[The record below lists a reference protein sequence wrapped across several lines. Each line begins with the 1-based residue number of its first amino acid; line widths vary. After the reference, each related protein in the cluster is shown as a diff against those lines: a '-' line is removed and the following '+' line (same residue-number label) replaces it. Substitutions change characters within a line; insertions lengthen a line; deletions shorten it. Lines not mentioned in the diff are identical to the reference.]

1 MQYIVVKDFSDIQ
14 DDRHVYHAGD
24 IFPRMGLEVSEERVA
39 ELASR
44 DNRRGEILILIEAID
59 AERGGSQEPE
69 IQPVSNETEV
79 FDEIIDKEKKSPKKR
94 KKKEK

>member
-44 DNRRGEILILIEAID
+44 DNRRGEILIKAID

-69 IQPVSNETEV
+69 IRPVSDETEV
-79 FDEIIDKEKKSPKKR
+79 FDEIIAEEKKSPKKR

>member
-24 IFPRMGLEVSEERVA
+24 TFPRMGLEVSDERVA
-39 ELASR
+39 ELASK
-44 DNRRGEILILIEAID
+44 DNKRGEILIKAID
-59 AERGGSQEPE
+59 AERKVPQEPE
-69 IQPVSNETEV
+69 IRPVSDETEV
-79 FDEIIDKEKKSPKKR
+79 FDEIIDKKKSSPKKR